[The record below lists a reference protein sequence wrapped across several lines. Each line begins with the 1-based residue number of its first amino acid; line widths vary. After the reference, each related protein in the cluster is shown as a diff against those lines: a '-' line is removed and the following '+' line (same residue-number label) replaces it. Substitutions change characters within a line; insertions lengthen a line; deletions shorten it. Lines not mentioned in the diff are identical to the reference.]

1 MHTRT
6 TSVLEFASPRRS
18 RSAIVARVGLAVAIA
33 CVPVTGAFA
42 QKTQAPSPNN
52 QQQGQAEG
60 QGRPTGRLIVPVT
73 GTLGTAAAPAKPT
86 AAVEA
91 DITPAVTGSFAI
103 QRFAQ
108 TTEGGVAA
116 VGTLT
121 LSFTDPASNKARTV
135 ITQGTMPLDRGND
148 TGTPDKQPQPGGVSP
163 QASSPATA
171 QGCETMS
178 LLLGGVALDL
188 PGHAIQL
195 DDANVDLVPSAG
207 ERQGTPLCDV
217 AGPMDGA
224 PPAELVKALNT
235 LLDTMG

>member
-1 MHTRT
+1 MHNRT

-18 RSAIVARVGLAVAIA
+18 RSAIVARVGLAVTIA

-42 QKTQAPSPNN
+42 QQTQAPSRNN
-52 QQQGQAEG
+52 QQQSQAEG
-60 QGRPTGRLIVPVT
+60 QRRPTGRLIVPVT
-73 GTLGTAAAPAKPT
+73 GTLGTAAPAKPT

-91 DITPAVTGSFAI
+91 DITPTVTGSFAI
-103 QRFAQ
+103 QRFAR

-121 LSFTDPASNKARTV
+121 LSFTDSASNKARTV
-135 ITQGTMPLDRGND
+135 ITQGAMRLDRADD
-148 TGTPDKQPQPGGVSP
+148 TGTPAKQPQPGGVSP
-163 QASSPATA
+163 QASPSATA
-171 QGCETMS
+171 QGCETTS

-188 PGHAIQL
+188 PGLAIKL

-207 ERQGTPLCDV
+207 ERQGTPQCDV
-217 AGPMDGA
+217 AGLMTGA
-224 PPAELVKALNT
+224 TPAELVKALNT